1 MPGRA
6 QGFVGYTDYSTDS
19 NLREEVHEVMESRD
33 GEEVQLVEVMGNGGE
48 DLELA

>member
-19 NLREEVHEVMESRD
+19 NVWEEVQELMESRD
-33 GEEVQLVEVMGNGGE
+33 GEEVQLAEVMGNGGE